1 MGGTAGP
8 GRCGRSYRGRTAT
21 VRRAAGPQLLIGL
34 GLGIV
39 LTAATSLATAEVG
52 YADMGT
58 ALFNTV
64 ATAATAA
71 YPRDRGTDVTSA
83 TVHGFGV
90 GLLVAT
96 GIMLPAALVATVLLR
111 PRGTHGA

>member
-52 YADMGT
+52 T

-64 ATAATAA
+64 ATTATAA

-96 GIMLPAALVATVLLR
+96 GIMLLAALVATVLLR

>member
-1 MGGTAGP
+1 MPAQP
-8 GRCGRSYRGRTAT
+8 
-21 VRRAAGPQLLIGL
+21 LIGL

-52 YADMGT
+52 YAGT
-58 ALFNTV
+58 
-64 ATAATAA
+64 ATAA
-71 YPRDRGTDVTSA
+71 YLRDQGTGSGSVTSA

-96 GIMLPAALVATVLLR
+96 GIMLLAALVATVLLR
-111 PRGTHGA
+111 PRGTRGA

>member
-1 MGGTAGP
+1 
-8 GRCGRSYRGRTAT
+8 
-21 VRRAAGPQLLIGL
+21 
-34 GLGIV
+34 
-39 LTAATSLATAEVG
+39 
-52 YADMGT
+52 MGT

-64 ATAATAA
+64 ATTATAA

-96 GIMLPAALVATVLLR
+96 GIMLLAALVATVLLR